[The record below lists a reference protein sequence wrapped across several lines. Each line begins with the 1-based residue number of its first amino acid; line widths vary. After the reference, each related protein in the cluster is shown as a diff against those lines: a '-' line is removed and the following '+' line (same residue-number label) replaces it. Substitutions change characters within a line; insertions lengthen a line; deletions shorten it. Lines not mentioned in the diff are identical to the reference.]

1 MKISTQSLQRSRW
14 QHPEDPPGPVR
25 YIQEQFGPRR
35 QEARVLGQ
43 PARGMGRPRLMAIH
57 GAGGDYT
64 QLNPILY
71 GLQQRGIGSLA
82 MNLCGHSDAGGGTQ
96 AGSTLELNVT
106 EALRFGERLRQGVV
120 AMLAVDA
127 GAMVALRAAQVHAH
141 SLQKLVLIDPFLF
154 DDPAFHQPLSRVL
167 NSPSLRWQESS
178 LLGFVQGFL
187 GQVLVITGESMPL
200 ALPRR
205 RVERLPVLTPADAI
219 LRAVAP
225 RRVSRLIVTG
235 CRGLVLPWL
244 HQRHS
249 VTAQLND
256 GIAEFLNPI

>member
-1 MKISTQSLQRSRW
+1 MKISTQSLLRSRW
-14 QHPEDPPGPVR
+14 QHPDDPPGPVR

-71 GLQQRGIGSLA
+71 GLQRRGIGSLA

-96 AGSTLELNVT
+96 AGTTLELNVT
-106 EALRFGERLRQGVV
+106 EALRFAERLQQGIL

-127 GAMVALRAAQVHAH
+127 GAMVALRAAQVHVQ
-141 SLQKLVLIDPFLF
+141 SLHKLVLVDPFLF
-154 DDPAFHQPLSRVL
+154 PDPAFHQPLSQVL
-167 NSPSLRWQESS
+167 NSPSLRWQESG

-200 ALPRR
+200 TLPRS
-205 RVERLPVLTPADAI
+205 RVERMPALTPADAI

-235 CRGLVLPWL
+235 CRGQVMPWL
-244 HQRHS
+244 HHQPA
-249 VTAQLND
+249 VAGQLAD
-256 GIAEFLNPI
+256 GIAEFLSPI